1 MSSKRVMAESS
12 SSSSNAA
19 PTVEKKTKSSSDAKD
34 DDGPSILTTAGMVV
48 DCEMGECDSLEQ
60 LQFGQLT
67 LLEGLGGMGVAVN
80 LTPKARDF
88 RKFMNQW
95 ITAGNV
101 AFFFQHAVLEAV
113 MHPEHDGESRRVSP
127 PLSDLQ
133 TALVY
138 QAMEKLKAGRS
149 KPSDDFLAST
159 KRQLTRQDFENDS
172 QLCTSVGI
180 TLVRLCSFVVRH
192 VGGRLKTVSPFRV
205 MELIAKIE
213 WPDGQLSRIFDP
225 VDPLY
230 WIVDAITSV
239 RKLHTGGHLAAE
251 VQIFCDGP
259 QCNITL
265 KRGWFEPARFRH
277 FCDKCVA
284 SISKEQ
290 CVCLVPFIHPGY
302 LPLLQEAKTPHSAA
316 PEKPVSP
323 TLPDSSHPPVPLPQR
338 PEPEAATAPPPTEPA
353 SDRTPPRTE
362 SV

>member
-1 MSSKRVMAESS
+1 MAEPSS
-12 SSSSNAA
+12 SSSSAA
-19 PTVEKKTKSSSDAKD
+19 PATEKKTKSD
-34 DDGPSILTTAGMVV
+34 DEPSILTSPGMVV

-60 LQFGQLT
+60 MQIGQLT

-88 RKFMNQW
+88 RKFMRQW

-101 AFFFQHAVLEAV
+101 AFLFQHALLESLK
-113 MHPEHDGESRRVSP
+113 HPEHDGKSSQRAV
-127 PLSDLQ
+127 PLSDRQ
-133 TALVY
+133 VALVY

-159 KRQLTRQDFENDS
+159 KRQLTRQDLENDS

-180 TLVRLCSFVVRH
+180 TLARLCSFVARFAK
-192 VGGRLKTVSPFRV
+192 GELSTASPFSV

-225 VDPLY
+225 TDRLY

-239 RKLHTGGHLAAE
+239 KKLHSGGHLAAE

-259 QCNITL
+259 QCNIPL

-290 CVCLVPFIHPGY
+290 CVSLVPFIHPGY
-302 LPLLQEAKTPHSAA
+302 LPPSSNPPRPSETETRA
-316 PEKPVSP
+316 SP
-323 TLPDSSHPPVPLPQR
+323 TLPDSSRRSTPPPQT
-338 PEPEAATAPPPTEPA
+338 PEPATATAPPPTEPA
-353 SDRTPPRTE
+353 SDRTAP
-362 SV
+362 